1 MTGTT
6 QTIFVD
12 TVNAPG
18 ASCKGIDNKGREYY
32 WMNTPSSTTVHKGD
46 APLKITCEKAGFRKT
61 VFTVDEGI
69 SGAILGNIIAGGLIG
84 VVVDS
89 ASGAAEEYPSVV
101 KFPMEPDDSVPEETK
116 EQYRAA
122 KRKLEEEAFTG
133 KNSKVQPGSGLEKD
147 SPQATS
153 TVTASSPQPKVA
165 PASAHKP
172 VDSNAMTL
180 KIEEQLK
187 LLRKL
192 RQKNLI
198 TEEDYQKAKKEA
210 LRKLTE

>member
-1 MTGTT
+1 MLLLSGCSTIMTGTT

-69 SGAILGNIIAGGLIG
+69 SGATLGNIIAGGLIG

-101 KFPMEPDDSVPEETK
+101 K
-116 EQYRAA
+116 
-122 KRKLEEEAFTG
+122 EAPRYLCQIADRGASF
-133 KNSKVQPGSGLEKD
+133 
-147 SPQATS
+147 ATW
-153 TVTASSPQPKVA
+153 
-165 PASAHKP
+165 
-172 VDSNAMTL
+172 
-180 KIEEQLK
+180 
-187 LLRKL
+187 
-192 RQKNLI
+192 
-198 TEEDYQKAKKEA
+198 
-210 LRKLTE
+210 